1 LLLVGWVSREQ
12 QAVILYLQ
20 AENATLREQLGPKR
34 LCFTQRQRRRLVER
48 DQALG
53 RALLERYTT
62 LVTPDTILRW
72 YRRLVAQRYGTTQKA
87 QRGRGRPRKRDDLVA
102 LVVKIAREN
111 PGFGYTRIR
120 DTLHNL
126 GHQLARSSVARILAD
141 QGVEPAPERS
151 RRTSWNA
158 FLSAH
163 WESLAAAD
171 FFQVEALTW
180 RGVVRYSVFFV
191 MELKTRRVHVAGIRE
206 NPDSAWLLQV
216 GRNLINACKGFLR
229 GKTHLILDRDPLYSS
244 AFKDLLDGAGVSVV
258 TLPRRSPNLNAHAE
272 RFVRSVRSEC
282 LDHLVILGERHLRVV
297 IRDYLAHYH
306 AERNHQGLGSA
317 LIDPGPGVGRS
328 EGEIACRSRLGGFL
342 RYYHRRPPDRRLRPS
357 ALPCPP
363 LAGFGHV

>member
-1 LLLVGWVSREQ
+1 MTATLPPPLQFLLLLLVGWVSREQ

-34 LCFTQRQRRRLVER
+34 LRFTQRQRRRLAKR
-48 DQALG
+48 GQALG
-53 RALLERYTT
+53 RAPLGRYAT

-72 YRRLVAQRYGTTQKA
+72 YRRLVAQRYDGTAQKA
-87 QRGRGRPRKRDDLVA
+87 KRGARRPRKRDELAA
-102 LVVKIAREN
+102 LVLKIAREN

-120 DTLHNL
+120 DALHNL
-126 GHQLARSSVARILAD
+126 GHQLGRSSVARILAEH
-141 QGVEPAPERS
+141 GVEPAPERGQ
-151 RRTSWNA
+151 RTSWKT

-206 NPDSAWLLQV
+206 NPDSAWLLQL
-216 GRNLINACKGFLR
+216 GRNLLDACEGFLR
-229 GKTHLILDRDPLYSS
+229 EKTHLILDRDPLYSS
-244 AFKDLLDGAGVSVV
+244 DFKDLLEGAGVSVM

-272 RFVRSVRSEC
+272 RFVRSIRSEC
-282 LDHLVILGERHLRVV
+282 LDHLVILGESHLRAL

-306 AERNHQGLGSA
+306 AERNHQGLDSA
-317 LIDPGPGVGRS
+317 LIDPGPEVGRD
-328 EGEIACRSRLGGFL
+328 EGEIACRSRLGGLL
-342 RYYHRRPPDRRLRPS
+342 RYYHRK
-357 ALPCPP
+357 A
-363 LAGFGHV
+363 A